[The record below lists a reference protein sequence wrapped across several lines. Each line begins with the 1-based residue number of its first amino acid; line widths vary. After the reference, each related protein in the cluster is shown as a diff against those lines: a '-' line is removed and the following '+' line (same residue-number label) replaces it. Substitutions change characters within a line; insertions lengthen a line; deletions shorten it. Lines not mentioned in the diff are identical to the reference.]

1 MLSPTSSTG
10 STDTEPIGV
19 GLREGLWRDCGDAI
33 CLGALAVGPGS
44 ACQPATGAPG
54 TPGWGAFG
62 VYSSLLLL
70 LLLMMNLGMT

>member
-1 MLSPTSSTG
+1 M
-10 STDTEPIGV
+10 
-19 GLREGLWRDCGDAI
+19 WRDCGDAI

-70 LLLMMNLGMT
+70 LLMMMNLGMT